1 MASTSFVKPGLT
13 LQKGMANCQEVRDL
27 QQALRELGYLR
38 GGVDGNFGSGTESG
52 VKALQYDLLNND
64 GKGSDGQAPVTIKS
78 YNKGR
83 VPGVTGIVD
92 QATAQCVA
100 DILGD
105 PAFIRLPVADDPVS
119 ANKTVL
125 SKIAAARSTTVPI
138 RFIASIL
145 KQESDLKH
153 YNEKDAVITLG
164 LDTNNAAQAFAITS
178 RGYGAGQF
186 TIFHHPPRQD
196 EVNDFM
202 NDVDKNLGKAEK
214 ELREKYDKFVNG
226 PSSTADDRRQE
237 IGSGP
242 LRICKYASTDPRYL
256 TDCQKCAVDA
266 GSRDIVEGVT
276 PVYAGSPTLFT
287 STQYY
292 SPGGYTNIPKREAI
306 GCDWPYAV
314 RRYNG
319 GGINSY
325 HYQVRVLRNVR
336 DLKL

>member
-1 MASTSFVKPGLT
+1 MDTTFVKPGLT
-13 LQKGMANCQEVRDL
+13 LQKGMATCQEVLDL
-27 QQALRELGYLR
+27 QKALRELGYLR
-38 GGVDGNFGSGTESG
+38 GGVDGNFGSGTEKG
-52 VKALQYDLLNND
+52 VKALQYDLLHND
-64 GKGSDGQAPVTIKS
+64 GKGSDGQAPVMVMA

-83 VPGVTGIVD
+83 VSDATGVVD
-92 QATAQCVA
+92 QNTAQCIA
-100 DILGD
+100 DMLGD
-105 PAFIRLPVADDPVS
+105 SSFVRLPIAADPVQ

-125 SKIAAARSTTVPI
+125 SKIATAKSTAVPV

-153 YNEKDAVITLG
+153 YNEQDAVITVG

-186 TIFHHPPRQD
+186 TIFHHPPRQE
-196 EVNDFM
+196 EVDDFM
-202 NDVDKNLGKAEK
+202 NDVEKNLSKAEG
-214 ELREKYDKFVNG
+214 ELREKFDKFVNG
-226 PSSTADDRRQE
+226 PSSKADDRQQE
-237 IGSGP
+237 IGSGA
-242 LRICKYASTDPRYL
+242 LRICKYSSTDSRYL
-256 TDCQKCAVDA
+256 SDCRQCAVDA
-266 GSRDIVEGVT
+266 GSRDIVENVT

-287 STQYY
+287 ATQYY
-292 SPGGYTNIPKREAI
+292 NPGGYTNIPKREAF

-325 HYQVRVLRNVR
+325 HYQARVIRNVR

>member
-1 MASTSFVKPGLT
+1 MSTTFVKEGLT
-13 LQKGMANCQEVRDL
+13 LQKGMASCQEVVDL
-27 QQALRELGYLR
+27 QKALRELGYLR
-38 GGVDGNFGSGTESG
+38 GGVDGNFGGGTEKG
-52 VKALQYDLLNND
+52 VMALQYDLLHND
-64 GKGSDGQAPVTIKS
+64 GKGSDGQAPVMVTA

-83 VPGVTGIVD
+83 VSDATGVVD
-92 QATAQCVA
+92 QNTAQCIA
-100 DILGD
+100 DMLGD
-105 PAFIRLPVADDPVS
+105 ASFVRLPIAADPVQ

-125 SKIAAARSTTVPI
+125 SKIATAKSTAVPV

-153 YNEKDAVITLG
+153 YNEQDAVITVG

-186 TIFHHPPRQD
+186 TIFHHPPRQE
-196 EVNDFM
+196 EVDDFM
-202 NDVDKNLGKAEK
+202 NDVEKNLSKAEG
-214 ELREKYDKFVNG
+214 ELREKFDKFVNG
-226 PSSTADDRRQE
+226 PSSKADDRLQE
-237 IGSGP
+237 IGSGA
-242 LRICKYASTDPRYL
+242 LRICKYSSTDSRYL
-256 TDCQKCAVDA
+256 SDCSQCAIDA
-266 GSRDIVEGVT
+266 GSRDIVENVT

-287 STQYY
+287 ATQYY
-292 SPGGYTNIPKREAI
+292 NPGGYTNIPKREAF

-325 HYQVRVLRNVR
+325 HYQARVIRNVR

>member
-1 MASTSFVKPGLT
+1 MGSTTFLQPGLT
-13 LQKGMANCQEVRDL
+13 LQKGMAKCQEVRDL

-52 VKALQYDLLNND
+52 VKAFQYDLLNND
-64 GKGSDGQAPVTIKS
+64 GKGSDGQAPVTVKS

-83 VPGVTGIVD
+83 VTSVTGVVD
-92 QATAQCVA
+92 QNTAQCVA

-105 PAFIRLPVADDPVS
+105 AAFIRLPIADDPVS
-119 ANKTVL
+119 ANKTVV
-125 SKIAAARSTTVPI
+125 SKIAAAKSTEVPI
-138 RFIASIL
+138 RFIAAIL

-153 YNEKDAVITLG
+153 YNEQDAVITLG
-164 LDTNNAAQAFAITS
+164 LDTNNSQQTFAITS

-186 TIFHHPPRQD
+186 TIFHHPPRQE
-196 EVNDFM
+196 EVDDFM

-214 ELREKYDKFVNG
+214 ELREKFDKFVNG
-226 PSSTADDRRQE
+226 PSSTADDRQQE
-237 IGSGP
+237 IGNGA
-242 LRICKYASTDPRYL
+242 LRLCKYAASDPRFL
-256 TDCQKCAVDA
+256 TDCAQCAIDA
-266 GSRDIVEGVT
+266 GSRDIVENVT

-292 SPGGYTNIPKREAI
+292 SPANYSNIPKREAI

>member
-1 MASTSFVKPGLT
+1 MPSTSFVKPGLT
-13 LQKGMANCQEVRDL
+13 LQKDMANCQEVRDL

-83 VPGVTGIVD
+83 VATVTGIVD

-100 DILGD
+100 DILSD
-105 PAFIRLPVADDPVS
+105 SAFIRLPVADDPVA

-125 SKIAAARSTTVPI
+125 SKIAAAKSATVPI

-196 EVNDFM
+196 EVDDFM

-237 IGSGP
+237 IGSGA

-256 TDCQKCAVDA
+256 TDCQQCAVDA
-266 GSRDIVEGVT
+266 GSRDIVENVT
-276 PVYAGSPTLFT
+276 PVYPGSPTLFT

-292 SPGGYTNIPKREAI
+292 SPASYTNIPKREAI